1 MSQAR
6 PYNGVPEDKSD
17 LQVVVD
23 GITDFG
29 QRVTST
35 ASAWINPSS
44 TIVKDI
50 TPHLKRPSFQKRL
63 LSSTSPSELL
73 RTNLSPSEI
82 SYRQITYLSEEML
95 RDIPEDDGSQS
106 ISLFQGFEASLPDTP
121 RKSLERKRISHHSH
135 RRSSSIQG
143 RSSSVNGRIR
153 QSRTPDSAKWE
164 KERDLTNHKLE
175 VLGVRK
181 ALASQEIKEIDGK
194 LAKLNSMR
202 SELIAKLEQ
211 FEIME
216 AETVDE
222 LQDIETKLEEA
233 KEVEE
238 LAEVATPNGVLTPPS
253 VIEEEADFLSQSTYG
268 SLSSHSAKQQRKRKA
283 ARRRS
288 SPLLHQ
294 HFESGALI
302 KAMPAHADII
312 TALDFDYPMGTMV
325 TASVDD
331 TVRVWNL
338 ATGRCQGLL
347 EGHIASVRCLQL
359 EDTLVATGSADA
371 RIKLWDLGQSD
382 QYAAVPPSAVSK
394 LINKNRN
401 ESADDLSQTATA
413 GGRSSRQS
421 NTDSTQSVDCCVYT
435 FDAHVGDVSALHF
448 IGSTL
453 VSGSSD
459 RTIRQWDMNTGK
471 LLQTMDI
478 LAYSPRT
485 TFTVD
490 QAASPPADFVGALQ
504 CFEQGLAAG
513 TADGMVRFWDLRT
526 GQVARELQG
535 HTGPVT
541 CLQFDDIHLVS
552 GSLDRSVRIW
562 DLRTGTIHDA
572 YAYEKGIQDLC
583 FDRRKIVTAAGERTA
598 RVYDRVEGRHWP
610 CGEED
615 PNDSV
620 VSVVRFKEST
630 LLGGRS
636 DGTVSIWSL

>member
-1 MSQAR
+1 MSQSR
-6 PYNGVPEDKSD
+6 PDQGASEDKSD

-29 QRVTST
+29 QRVSST

-82 SYRQITYLSEEML
+82 SYRQITYLSEDML
-95 RDIPEDDGSQS
+95 RDIPEDDGSQAF
-106 ISLFQGFEASLPDTP
+106 SLYQGFEASLPDTP
-121 RKSLERKRISHHSH
+121 RKTAERKRLTHSY
-135 RRSSSIQG
+135 RRSSSANG
-143 RSSSVNGRIR
+143 RSSSVNGRAR
-153 QSRTPDSAKWE
+153 QSKTPDSVKWE

-181 ALASQEIKEIDGK
+181 AIASQEIKEIDGK
-194 LAKLNSMR
+194 LVKLNKMR
-202 SELIAKLEQ
+202 AELIAKLEQ

-216 AETVDE
+216 VETADE

-238 LAEVATPNGVLTPPS
+238 LADGLSQNGFATPSTV
-253 VIEEEADFLSQSTYG
+253 VEEESDFLSQSTYG
-268 SLSSHSAKQQRKRKA
+268 SISSHSAKQQRKRKA

-302 KAMPAHADII
+302 KAMPAHADQIL
-312 TALDFDYPMGTMV
+312 ALDFDYPMGTMV

-359 EDTLVATGSADA
+359 EETLVATGSTDA
-371 RIKLWDLGQSD
+371 RVKLWDLGLSD
-382 QYAAVPPSAVSK
+382 QYAAAPPSAVSK
-394 LINKNRN
+394 LINKHRN

-421 NTDSTQSVDCCVYT
+421 DREPTPAVDCCVHT
-435 FDAHVGDVSALHF
+435 FDAHVGDVTALHF
-448 IGSTL
+448 IGTTL

-478 LAYSPRT
+478 LAYAPRT

-490 QAASPPADFVGALQ
+490 QALVPPADFVGSLQ

-541 CLQFDDIHLVS
+541 SLQFDEIHLVS

-572 YAYEKGIQDLC
+572 YAYERGLQDLC
-583 FDRRKIVTAAGERTA
+583 FDRRNIVTAAGERTA
-598 RVYDRVEGRHWP
+598 RIYDRVEGKHWA

-615 PNDSV
+615 PNESV
-620 VSVVRFKEST
+620 VTTVRFKEKT
-630 LLGGRS
+630 LLGGRM
-636 DGTVSIWSL
+636 DGTISIWSL